1 MRRQFTKIMKMAAI
15 LLALACSATANGK
28 RHCDVNCILTSA
40 LIDQNCA
47 LENTPL
53 VRCGNFEEFKD
64 HDNRLNHSYST
75 LRKILNKADQENL
88 RMIQISWISW
98 RDETCDDLESEA
110 NCDNGMCTGVAHD
123 SCMVSLTER
132 RHNELEIFKKSI
144 TKAKASNF
152 SFSRRLS
159 NDEPFE
165 LP

>member
-1 MRRQFTKIMKMAAI
+1 MRRQFTKIIKMATI
-15 LLALACSATANGK
+15 SLVLACSTTANGK
-28 RHCDVNCILTSA
+28 PHCEVNCILKSA
-40 LIDQNCA
+40 LSDQNCTV
-47 LENTPL
+47 ENPAL

-64 HDNRLNHSYST
+64 YDDRLNRSYSI
-75 LRKILNKADQENL
+75 LRKMLNKTDQENL
-88 RMIQISWISW
+88 RKIQTSWISW

-132 RHNELEIFKKSI
+132 RNNELEVFKKDI

-152 SFSRRLS
+152 SFSRRLP